1 MKQILAVTSLT
12 LQTLPQRL
20 WMSLAAVGSI
30 ALVVGVLLGFLA
42 MGEGFNKTMAG
53 TGSDEVAIMLRSSA
67 GAELNSVLSR
77 DQLIVTEEAPGV
89 ARDAEGRPIVSPEL
103 YVIVDGLSRATGNPV
118 NLPFRGMGARGLETR
133 PAMRI
138 VEGRMFEPGT
148 NEIVVGAAA
157 LRQFSGFDLGQTVRL
172 GVTEWTVVGVFELE
186 GSVFESELWGDAA
199 IIQNLFNRG
208 PSYQTFRVL
217 LESPEAIE
225 ELRAY
230 SDEEPRLQL
239 DVRTEADFY
248 ASQGGNIA
256 TMIIV
261 GWVLGVVMSVGAFAG
276 AWNTMYA
283 SVDSRTREFATLRA
297 IGFSG
302 FSAFVAALVE
312 ALVLAGAGG
321 LLGAVGVFLLLDGV
335 SASTI
340 GDSFTQV
347 VFSFELTPGTILT
360 GVILALIVGLLGG
373 FFPAIRAARTPLL
386 AVHQS

>member
-1 MKQILAVTSLT
+1 
-12 LQTLPQRL
+12 
-20 WMSLAAVGSI
+20 
-30 ALVVGVLLGFLA
+30 
-42 MGEGFNKTMAG
+42 
-53 TGSDEVAIMLRSSA
+53 
-67 GAELNSVLSR
+67 
-77 DQLIVTEEAPGV
+77 
-89 ARDAEGRPIVSPEL
+89 
-103 YVIVDGLSRATGNPV
+103 
-118 NLPFRGMGARGLETR
+118 
-133 PAMRI
+133 
-138 VEGRMFEPGT
+138 
-148 NEIVVGAAA
+148 
-157 LRQFSGFDLGQTVRL
+157 
-172 GVTEWTVVGVFELE
+172 
-186 GSVFESELWGDAA
+186 
-199 IIQNLFNRG
+199 
-208 PSYQTFRVL
+208 
-217 LESPEAIE
+217 
-225 ELRAY
+225 
-230 SDEEPRLQL
+230 
-239 DVRTEADFY
+239 
-248 ASQGGNIA
+248 
-256 TMIIV
+256 
-261 GWVLGVVMSVGAFAG
+261 LGVVMSVGAFAG

>member
-297 IGFSG
+297 IGF
-302 FSAFVAALVE
+302 
-312 ALVLAGAGG
+312 
-321 LLGAVGVFLLLDGV
+321 
-335 SASTI
+335 
-340 GDSFTQV
+340 
-347 VFSFELTPGTILT
+347 
-360 GVILALIVGLLGG
+360 
-373 FFPAIRAARTPLL
+373 
-386 AVHQS
+386 